1 MSLQETYKKTVVP
14 KLMAEFGHAN
24 PNAVPRVTKVTLNV
38 GLGKGLKDAK
48 FLETAE
54 QTFRRITGQ
63 APVKTKARM
72 SISTFKIR
80 EGMVVGMKVT
90 LRGKRMWDFLEKLVK
105 VSIPRI
111 RDFRGLPPGGFDEF
125 GNYTLGFPEHT
136 AFPEIRTDEIE
147 VIHGLQVTISM
158 TTSSETEGRAMLSHL
173 GFPFSVGGG
182 DVDKGNTK

>member
-1 MSLQETYKKTVVP
+1 MKK
-14 KLMAEFGHAN
+14 FGYTN
-24 PNAVPRVTKVTLNV
+24 PNAVPKVTKVTLNV

-54 QTFRRITGQ
+54 DTMRRITSQ
-63 APVKTKARM
+63 SPVKTKARK

-80 EGMVVGMKVT
+80 EGMVIGMKVT

-111 RDFRGLPPGGFDEF
+111 RDFRGLPVAGFDER

-147 VIHGLQVTISM
+147 VIHGLQVTIGM
-158 TTSSETEGRAMLSHL
+158 TTGSEEEGKAMLKLL
-173 GFPFSVGGG
+173 GFPFNESEENS
-182 DVDKGNTK
+182 K